1 MLYSYDLLTF
11 LWFTAPQFVFSYFIK
26 FGTVFAI
33 WKIPPATH
41 SSGKQNIQFQNKI
54 DWQ

>member
-1 MLYSYDLLTF
+1 MTTTCMLKVYCLHICK
-11 LWFTAPQFVFSYFIK
+11 FVFIYVIK
-26 FGTVFAI
+26 LGTMSAI
-33 WKIPPATH
+33 WTIPPAVC